1 MIWHCNHT
9 VPPLI
14 DQEIS
19 MSYVP
24 LSDLSPISFLQMFV
38 TQSIKLVGQQP
49 PENTTACHNH
59 IQILGLTASSCLE
72 THARQQLNLVGKITH
87 DQYTELVV
95 NIKNQIGGGFAP
107 AADEAGAIR
116 VTNHCCPFGDRV
128 KEAPELCRMTSSVF
142 GGIAA
147 RNFDY
152 AKVELRR
159 RIANNDDC
167 CEVLIYLD
175 REAARDKYGDE
186 YVSED
191 GAILSRMALE
201 DVTVRVAEKM
211 ARIWCPASGDI
222 SSGNRGEPE
231 IVAESQAMREALE
244 AVELVAPTMANVL
257 IDGETGVGKEII
269 ARAIH
274 ALSNRSDGKFV
285 AVNCGAIPDNLIEST
300 LFGHEKGAFTGAH
313 EMRQG
318 VFERAAGGTLFL
330 DEIDSLPLLSQANLL
345 RVLQEGE
352 FERVGGKQ
360 VLHADVRIIAA
371 SNTPMDKLLAGG
383 IFRQDLYYRLNVVP
397 IHIPSLRE
405 RREDITALINHL
417 LPRLAARYQRPRKVL
432 GSEAWKQAMTYLWP
446 GNVRELENVLE
457 RAFLFTK
464 GQIINELG
472 MQLPDEA
479 GLSHVDD
486 LRKRKQD
493 AVRDV
498 ETKMLR
504 EALLRQNGNVSAVA
518 REIGITARAVHQ
530 KLRSYH
536 IDAAAYRKSGK

>member
-1 MIWHCNHT
+1 
-9 VPPLI
+9 
-14 DQEIS
+14 
-19 MSYVP
+19 MSHVL
-24 LSDLSPISFLQMFV
+24 LSELSPLSFLQMFV
-38 TQSIKLVGQQP
+38 TQSVKLAGQQP
-49 PENTTACHNH
+49 QEDAACHNH

-72 THARQQLNLVGKITH
+72 AHARQQLDLSGEISR
-87 DQYTELVV
+87 DQYTALVV

-107 AADEAGAIR
+107 TADEAGAIR
-116 VTNHCCPFGDRV
+116 VMNNRCPFGDRV

-147 RNFDY
+147 RNFGY

-159 RIANNDDC
+159 RIANNDGC
-167 CEVLIYLD
+167 CEVLIHID
-175 REAARDKYGDE
+175 RDAARDKYGDE

-191 GAILSRMALE
+191 GAIVSRMALE

-211 ARIWCPASGDI
+211 ARIWRPATGDEPSGC
-222 SSGNRGEPE
+222 RGGPE
-231 IVAESQAMREALE
+231 IVADSLAMREALE

-257 IDGETGVGKEII
+257 INGETGVGKEIV

-285 AVNCGAIPDNLIEST
+285 AVNCGAIPDNLIESA

-383 IFRQDLYYRLNVVP
+383 GFRQDLYYRLNVVP
-397 IHIPSLRE
+397 IHIPSLRD
-405 RREDITALINHL
+405 RREDITALVNHL

-432 GSEAWKQAMTYLWP
+432 GSRAWGQAMAYEWP

-457 RAFLFTK
+457 RAFLFAR
-464 GQIINELG
+464 GQVIDDLG
-472 MQLPDEA
+472 VQLPEEA
-479 GLSHVDD
+479 GLSQADG
-486 LRKRKQD
+486 LRRRRQG

-498 ETKMLR
+498 ETKTLR
-504 EALLRQNGNVSAVA
+504 DALQRQAGNVSAVA
-518 REIGITARAVHQ
+518 REIGITPRAVHQ

-536 IDAAAYRKSGK
+536 IDAAAYRKSAK

>member
-1 MIWHCNHT
+1 
-9 VPPLI
+9 
-14 DQEIS
+14 
-19 MSYVP
+19 MSHVL
-24 LSDLSPISFLQMFV
+24 LSELSPLSFLQMFV
-38 TQSIKLVGQQP
+38 TQSVKLAGQLPQ
-49 PENTTACHNH
+49 EDAACHNH
-59 IQILGLTASSCLE
+59 IQVLGLTASSCLE
-72 THARQQLNLVGKITH
+72 AHARQQLDLSGEISR
-87 DQYTELVV
+87 DQYTALVV
-95 NIKNQIGGGFAP
+95 SIKNQIGGGFAP

-116 VTNHCCPFGDRV
+116 VMNNRCPFGDRV

-147 RNFDY
+147 RNFGY

-159 RIANNDDC
+159 RIANNDGC
-167 CEVLIYLD
+167 CEVLIHID
-175 REAARDKYGDE
+175 RDAARDKYGDE

-191 GAILSRMALE
+191 GAIVSRMALE

-211 ARIWCPASGDI
+211 AQIWRPATGDEPSGC
-222 SSGNRGEPE
+222 RGGPE
-231 IVAESQAMREALE
+231 IVADSLAMREALE

-257 IDGETGVGKEII
+257 INGETGVGKEIV

-285 AVNCGAIPDNLIEST
+285 AVNCGAIPDNLIESA

-371 SNTPMDKLLAGG
+371 SNTPMDKLLAGDG
-383 IFRQDLYYRLNVVP
+383 FRQDLYYRLNVVP
-397 IHIPSLRE
+397 IHIPSLRD

-432 GSEAWKQAMTYLWP
+432 GSRAWGQAMAYEWP

-457 RAFLFTK
+457 RAFLFAR
-464 GQIINELG
+464 GQVIDELG
-472 MQLPDEA
+472 VQLPDET
-479 GLSHVDD
+479 GLSQADG
-486 LRKRKQD
+486 LRRRRQG
-493 AVRDV
+493 AVRDI
-498 ETKMLR
+498 ETKTLR
-504 EALLRQNGNVSAVA
+504 DALQRQAGNVSAVA
-518 REIGITARAVHQ
+518 REIGITPRAVHQ
-530 KLRSYH
+530 KLRNYH
-536 IDAAAYRKSGK
+536 IDAAAYRKSAK

>member
-1 MIWHCNHT
+1 
-9 VPPLI
+9 
-14 DQEIS
+14 
-19 MSYVP
+19 
-24 LSDLSPISFLQMFV
+24 MFV
-38 TQSIKLVGQQP
+38 TQSVKLAGQLPQ
-49 PENTTACHNH
+49 EDAACHNH
-59 IQILGLTASSCLE
+59 IQVLGLTASSCLE
-72 THARQQLNLVGKITH
+72 AHARQQLDLSGEISR
-87 DQYTELVV
+87 DQYTALVV
-95 NIKNQIGGGFAP
+95 SIKNQIGGGFAP

-116 VTNHCCPFGDRV
+116 VMNNRCPFGDRV

-147 RNFDY
+147 RNFGY

-159 RIANNDDC
+159 RIANNDGC
-167 CEVLIYLD
+167 CEVLIHID

-191 GAILSRMALE
+191 GAIVSRMALE

-211 ARIWCPASGDI
+211 ARIWRPAT
-222 SSGNRGEPE
+222 GNEPEGCRGGPE
-231 IVAESQAMREALE
+231 IVAESLAMREALG

-257 IDGETGVGKEII
+257 INGETGVGKEIV

-274 ALSNRSDGKFV
+274 ALSKRSEGKFV
-285 AVNCGAIPDNLIEST
+285 AVNCGAIPDNLIESA

-383 IFRQDLYYRLNVVP
+383 GFRQDLYYRLNVVP

-405 RREDITALINHL
+405 RREDITALVNHL

-432 GSEAWKQAMTYLWP
+432 GSRAWGQAMAYEWP

-457 RAFLFTK
+457 RAFLFAK
-464 GQIINELG
+464 GQVIDELG
-472 MQLPDEA
+472 VRLPDET
-479 GLSHVDD
+479 GLSQIED
-486 LRKRKQD
+486 LRRRRQG
-493 AVRDV
+493 AVRDI
-498 ETKMLR
+498 ETKTLR
-504 EALLRQNGNVSAVA
+504 DALQRHAGNVSAVA
-518 REIGITARAVHQ
+518 REIGITPRAVHQ
-530 KLRSYH
+530 KLRNYH
-536 IDAAAYRKSGK
+536 IDAAAYRKSAK

>member
-1 MIWHCNHT
+1 
-9 VPPLI
+9 
-14 DQEIS
+14 
-19 MSYVP
+19 MSHIL
-24 LSDLSPISFLQMFV
+24 LSELSPLSFLQMFV
-38 TQSIKLVGQQP
+38 TQSVKLAGQLP
-49 PENTTACHNH
+49 REDAACHNH

-72 THARQQLNLVGKITH
+72 AHARQQLDLSGEISR
-87 DQYTELVV
+87 DQYTALVV

-107 AADEAGAIR
+107 TADEAGAIR
-116 VTNHCCPFGDRV
+116 VMNNRCPFGDRV

-147 RNFDY
+147 RNFGY

-159 RIANNDDC
+159 RIANNDGC
-167 CEVLIYLD
+167 CEVLIHTD
-175 REAARDKYGDE
+175 RDAARDKYGDE

-191 GAILSRMALE
+191 GAIVSRMALE

-211 ARIWCPASGDI
+211 ARIWRPATGDEPSGC
-222 SSGNRGEPE
+222 RGGPE
-231 IVAESQAMREALE
+231 IVADSLAMREALE
-244 AVELVAPTMANVL
+244 AVELVAPTLANVL
-257 IDGETGVGKEII
+257 INGETGVGKEIV

-285 AVNCGAIPDNLIEST
+285 AVNCGAIPDNLIESA

-383 IFRQDLYYRLNVVP
+383 GFRQDLYYRLNVVP
-397 IHIPSLRE
+397 IHIPSLRD
-405 RREDITALINHL
+405 RREDITALVNHL

-432 GSEAWKQAMTYLWP
+432 GSRAWGQAMAYEWP

-457 RAFLFTK
+457 RAFLFAR
-464 GQIINELG
+464 GQVIDELG
-472 MQLPDEA
+472 VQLPDET
-479 GLSHVDD
+479 GLSQVDG
-486 LRKRKQD
+486 LRRRRQG
-493 AVRDV
+493 AVRDI
-498 ETKMLR
+498 ETKTLR
-504 EALLRQNGNVSAVA
+504 DALQRQAGNVSAVA
-518 REIGITARAVHQ
+518 REIGITPRAVHQ

-536 IDAAAYRKSGK
+536 IDAAAYRKSAK

>member
-1 MIWHCNHT
+1 MSS
-9 VPPLI
+9 PL
-14 DQEIS
+14 
-19 MSYVP
+19 
-24 LSDLSPISFLQMFV
+24 LSELSPLSFLQMFV
-38 TQSIKLVGQQP
+38 TQSVKLAGQQP
-49 PENTTACHNH
+49 QQDATCHDH

-72 THARQQLNLVGKITH
+72 AHARQQLGLSGEINRA
-87 DQYTELVV
+87 QYTQLVV
-95 NIKNQIGGGFAP
+95 SIKNQIGGDFAP
-107 AADEAGAIR
+107 TADEAGAVR
-116 VTNHCCPFGDRV
+116 VVNGRCPFGDRV
-128 KEAPELCRMTSSVF
+128 KDAPELCRMTSSVF

-147 RNFDY
+147 RNFGY

-159 RIANNDDC
+159 RIATHDGL
-167 CEVLIYLD
+167 CEVLIYTD

-191 GAILSRMALE
+191 GAIVSRMALE

-211 ARIWCPASGDI
+211 ARVWRPASGD
-222 SSGNRGEPE
+222 GPDGCRGGPE
-231 IVAESQAMREALE
+231 IVAESLVMREALE
-244 AVELVAPTMANVL
+244 AVELVAPTLANVL
-257 IDGETGVGKEII
+257 ISGETGVGKEII

-274 ALSNRSDGKFV
+274 ALSDRSDGKFV
-285 AVNCGAIPDNLIEST
+285 AVNCGAIPENLIESA

-318 VFERAAGGTLFL
+318 VFERAVGGTLFL

-371 SNTPMDKLLAGG
+371 ANTPIDKLLSGSG
-383 IFRQDLYYRLNVVP
+383 FRQDLYYRLNVVP
-397 IHIPSLRE
+397 LHIPPLRE

-417 LPRLAARYQRPRKVL
+417 LTRLAARYQRPHKVL
-432 GSEAWKQAMTYLWP
+432 GSQAWAQAMRYDWP

-457 RAFLFTK
+457 RAFLFAR
-464 GQIINELG
+464 GQVIDELDVR
-472 MQLPDEA
+472 LPDETGVPHA
-479 GLSHVDD
+479 DD
-486 LRKRKQD
+486 LRRRRQG

-498 ETKMLR
+498 EIKTLR

-518 REIGITARAVHQ
+518 REIGITPRAVHQ
-530 KLRSYH
+530 KLRGYG
-536 IDAAAYRKSGK
+536 IEAAGYRKPGR